1 MIFFLILAGLAIF
14 FFFSLLW
21 MGYKGFYFPILI
33 RKAGS
38 GIKKVACVGDSITY
52 GYHIDNWFFHNY
64 PYILQVLLGSEY
76 YVRNFGLSGSTAMR
90 SAKMSYRR
98 FPNYCKSL
106 KFLPDVIVIMFG
118 TNDANAQNW
127 NGPEVYTAEYREL
140 LQSYRELSSRPMIWL
155 MTPPLPLYPKTEVD
169 RAMNEHIRQEQ
180 DCVKALAEEQD
191 AQLIDLCEKTKDHPD
206 WFQPDGVH
214 PNAKGAMEIAYIIYD
229 AIKGACV

>member
-21 MGYKGFYFPILI
+21 TGYKGFYFPILI

-38 GIKKVACVGDSITY
+38 GSKKVACVGDSITY
-52 GYHIDNWFFHNY
+52 GFHIDNWFFHNY
-64 PYILQVLLGSEY
+64 PYILQVLLGSGY

-140 LQSYRELSSRPMIWL
+140 LQSYRELSSRLMIWL

-169 RAMNEHIRQEQ
+169 RAMNEHILQEQ

-214 PNAKGAMEIAYIIYD
+214 PNAKGAMEIAHIIYD

>member
-21 MGYKGFYFPILI
+21 TGYKGFYFPILI

-52 GYHIDNWFFHNY
+52 GFHIDNWFFHNY
-64 PYILQVLLGSEY
+64 PYILQVLLGSGY

-140 LQSYRELSSRPMIWL
+140 LQSYRELSSRLMIWL

-191 AQLIDLCEKTKDHPD
+191 AQLIALCEKTKDHPD

-214 PNAKGAMEIAYIIYD
+214 PNAKGAMEIAHIIYD

>member
-21 MGYKGFYFPILI
+21 TGYKGFYFPILI

-64 PYILQVLLGSEY
+64 PYILQVLLGSGY

-140 LQSYRELSSRPMIWL
+140 LQSYRELSSRLMIWL

-169 RAMNEHIRQEQ
+169 RAMNEHILQEQ

-214 PNAKGAMEIAYIIYD
+214 PNAKGAMEIAHIIYD

>member
-21 MGYKGFYFPILI
+21 TGYKGFYFPILI

-52 GYHIDNWFFHNY
+52 GFHIDNWFFHNY
-64 PYILQVLLGSEY
+64 PYILQVLLGSGY

-140 LQSYRELSSRPMIWL
+140 LQSYRELSSRLMILL

-169 RAMNEHIRQEQ
+169 RAMNEHILQEQ

-214 PNAKGAMEIAYIIYD
+214 PNAKGAMEIAHIIYD

>member
-21 MGYKGFYFPILI
+21 TGYKGFYFPILI

-52 GYHIDNWFFHNY
+52 GFHIDNWFFHNY
-64 PYILQVLLGSEY
+64 PYILQVLLGKET
-76 YVRNFGLSGSTAMR
+76 YVRNIGLSGSTAMR

-98 FPNYCKSL
+98 FPNYRKSL
-106 KFLPDVIVIMFG
+106 KFQPDAVVIMFG

-127 NGPEVYTAEYREL
+127 KGPEVYMAEYREL

-214 PNAKGAMEIAYIIYD
+214 PNAKGAMEIAHIIYD

>member
-21 MGYKGFYFPILI
+21 TGYKGFYFPILI

-52 GYHIDNWFFHNY
+52 GFHIDNWFFHNY
-64 PYILQVLLGSEY
+64 PYILQVLLGSGY

-140 LQSYRELSSRPMIWL
+140 LQSYRELSSRLMIWL

-169 RAMNEHIRQEQ
+169 RAMNEHILQEQ

-214 PNAKGAMEIAYIIYD
+214 PNAKGAMEIAHIIYD

>member
-21 MGYKGFYFPILI
+21 TGYKGFYFPILI
-33 RKAGS
+33 RKAGC
-38 GIKKVACVGDSITY
+38 GIKIVACVGDSITY

-64 PYILQVLLGSEY
+64 PYILQVLLGSGY

-180 DCVKALAEEQD
+180 DYVKALAEEQD
-191 AQLIDLCEKTKDHPD
+191 AQLIDLCEKTKDRPD

-214 PNAKGAMEIAYIIYD
+214 PNAKGAMEIAHIIYD

>member
-21 MGYKGFYFPILI
+21 TGYKGFYFPILI

-52 GYHIDNWFFHNY
+52 GFHIDNWFFHNY
-64 PYILQVLLGSEY
+64 PYILQVLLGSGY

-140 LQSYRELSSRPMIWL
+140 LQSYRELSSRLMIWL
-155 MTPPLPLYPKTEVD
+155 MTPPLPLYPKTEVG
-169 RAMNEHIRQEQ
+169 RAMNEHILQEQ

-214 PNAKGAMEIAYIIYD
+214 PNAKGAMEIAHIIYD

>member
-1 MIFFLILAGLAIF
+1 MIFFLILAGLAIVYLL
-14 FFFSLLW
+14 SLLW
-21 MGYKGFYFPILI
+21 TGYKGFYFPILI

-52 GYHIDNWFFHNY
+52 GFHIDNWFFHNY
-64 PYILQVLLGSEY
+64 PYILQVLLGKET

-98 FPNYCKSL
+98 FPNYRKSL
-106 KFLPDVIVIMFG
+106 KFQPDAVVILFG

-127 NGPEVYTAEYREL
+127 KGPEVYTAEYREL

-214 PNAKGAMEIAYIIYD
+214 PNAKGAMEIAHIVYD
-229 AIKGACV
+229 AIKGA

>member
-1 MIFFLILAGLAIF
+1 MIFSLILAGLAIVYLL
-14 FFFSLLW
+14 SLLW
-21 MGYKGFYFPILI
+21 TGYKGFYFPII
-33 RKAGS
+33 VRKTGS

-64 PYILQVLLGSEY
+64 PYILQVLLGSGY

-98 FPNYCKSL
+98 FPNYRKSL
-106 KFLPDVIVIMFG
+106 KFLPDVIVILFG

-127 NGPEVYTAEYREL
+127 KGPEVYTAEYREL
-140 LQSYRELSSRPMIWL
+140 LQSYRELPSGPVIWL
-155 MTPPLPLYPKTEVD
+155 MTPPLLFYPKTEED
-169 RAMNEHIRQEQ
+169 RVMNEHIRQER
-180 DCVKALAEEQD
+180 DCVKALAEELDVQV
-191 AQLIDLCEKTKDHPD
+191 IDLCEKTKDHTD

-214 PNAKGAMEIAYIIYD
+214 PNAKGAMEIAHIVYD

>member
-1 MIFFLILAGLAIF
+1 MMILYICCILAILCLL
-14 FFFSLLW
+14 SLLW
-21 MGYKGFYFPILI
+21 TGYKGFYFPILI

-52 GYHIDNWFFHNY
+52 GFHIDNWFFHNY
-64 PYILQVLLGSEY
+64 PYILQVLLGSGY

-140 LQSYRELSSRPMIWL
+140 LQSYRELSSRLMIWL

-169 RAMNEHIRQEQ
+169 RAMNEHILQEQ

-214 PNAKGAMEIAYIIYD
+214 PNAKGAMEIAHIIYD

>member
-21 MGYKGFYFPILI
+21 TGYKGFYFPILI

-52 GYHIDNWFFHNY
+52 GFHIDNWFFHNY
-64 PYILQVLLGSEY
+64 PYILQVLVGSGY

-140 LQSYRELSSRPMIWL
+140 LQSYRELSSRLMIWL

-169 RAMNEHIRQEQ
+169 RAMNEHILQEQ

-214 PNAKGAMEIAYIIYD
+214 PNAKGAMEIAHIIYD